1 MFTGLVEHK
10 GRLRAVKPEGASKR
24 FSIEVPF
31 ASELEMGESVCT
43 QGACLSVVELG
54 RDVFSVTA
62 VAETLR
68 RTSLGGMRV
77 GQKVNLERS
86 LRLSDRLGG
95 HMVTGH
101 VDATGRV
108 DSTRAGA
115 AERILKISF
124 PADYS
129 PLVVEKG
136 SIAIDG
142 VSLTVVEAGAQHVTV
157 ALIPQTCDLTT
168 LGDVHVG
175 DKVNLEFDLVAKYLL
190 RFRQL
195 GIEQGE
201 WKGGESFHVS

>member
-1 MFTGLVEHK
+1 VD
-10 GRLRAVKPEGASKR
+10 
-24 FSIEVPF
+24 
-31 ASELEMGESVCT
+31 
-43 QGACLSVVELG
+43 LG
-54 RDVFSVTA
+54 KDSFSVTA

-68 RTSLGGMRV
+68 RTSLGSIRTGHE
-77 GQKVNLERS
+77 VNLERS

-115 AERILKISF
+115 AERILKVTF
-124 PADYS
+124 PADYG

-142 VSLTVVEAGAQHVTV
+142 VSLTVVEAGAKHITV

-168 LGDVHVG
+168 LGDLHVG

-190 RFRQL
+190 RFRKY
-195 GIEQGE
+195 GMTEQGE
-201 WKGGESFHVS
+201 WIGGESFHVT